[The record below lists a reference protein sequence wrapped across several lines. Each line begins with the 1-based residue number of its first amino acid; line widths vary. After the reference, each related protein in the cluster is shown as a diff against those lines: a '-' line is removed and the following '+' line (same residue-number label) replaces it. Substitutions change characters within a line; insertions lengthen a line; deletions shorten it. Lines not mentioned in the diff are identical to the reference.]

1 MVGCA
6 SRAEELTLVGE
17 SPAMTALR
25 AEIATAARTNAKV
38 LILGETGVGKEVVA
52 RLIHANGSRR
62 SRPFVPVNCSGIPE
76 TLLES
81 ELFGHMRGSFTGA
94 YRDKVGLVRQADGGT
109 LFLDELGEMSLRMQ
123 AMLLRFAE
131 SGEIQPVGS
140 DTPIG
145 RMDVRLITATHRDL
159 RAQVTA
165 ETFRLDLYY
174 RLNVVEIRI
183 PPLRERGADVNV
195 LLRHFIRIASDAHK
209 IPCPALTTTAE
220 ELLARYPWPGNVR
233 QLKNITERLVVRN
246 AGGAIKPDDLPSEI
260 REVGAATVASPG
272 FTMAAAPTYPNGRP
286 VAGSTALREALWNR
300 LVGGES
306 FWSVVCEPF
315 KARDL
320 TRDDVREIVHRGL
333 QESLGSYRGLL
344 RLFHLPESDYKR
356 FLAFL
361 ATHDCRL
368 PFHLYRGLPA
378 DHAPGEEPRRRGSA
392 QPREMAH
399 AGGMVA

>member
-1 MVGCA
+1 LRG
-6 SRAEELTLVGE
+6 EELALVGD
-17 SPAMTALR
+17 SPPMRALR
-25 AEIATAARTNAKV
+25 TEIATAARTNAKV

-52 RLIHANGSRR
+52 RLIHTQGSRR
-62 SRPFVPVNCSGIPE
+62 ARPFVPVNCSGIPE

-145 RMDVRLITATHRDL
+145 RMDVRLVTATHRDL
-159 RAQVTA
+159 QAQVAA

-174 RLNVVEIRI
+174 RLNVVEIQI
-183 PPLRERGADVNV
+183 PPLRDRGTDINL
-195 LLRHFIRIASDAHK
+195 LLRHFIRDASDAHR
-209 IPCPALTTTAE
+209 IPCPTLTNAAE
-220 ELLARYPWPGNVR
+220 ALLARYAWPGNVR
-233 QLKNITERLVVRN
+233 QLKNVTERLVVRH
-246 AGGAIKPDDLPSEI
+246 AGHAITPDELPSEI
-260 REVGAATVASPG
+260 RDYAAA
-272 FTMAAAPTYPNGRP
+272 AAAPVLSAPP
-286 VAGSTALREALWNR
+286 VSATSSITARISGEPATDTRSALWTR
-300 LVGGES
+300 LMAGEN
-306 FWSVVCEPF
+306 FWAVVCEPF

-320 TRDDVREIVHRGL
+320 TRDDVRAIVHRGL
-333 QESLGSYRGLL
+333 LETLGSYRGLL

-361 ATHDCRL
+361 STHDCHL
-368 PFHLYRGLPA
+368 PFHVYRGTPIDQVGEPDA
-378 DHAPGEEPRRRGSA
+378 TRRFRVAPRPSQAEMGS
-392 QPREMAH
+392 
-399 AGGMVA
+399 GVLV